1 MKDGKEV
8 NAANICAMTTWSNHV
23 VRWIE
28 TEIVT
33 CQDLKLRAQI
43 YEKFVMVGYWFDKT
57 NNLNGVQEVMA
68 ALSGAAVHRLHKTKE
83 VTQSFRVHLTI

>member
-1 MKDGKEV
+1 MKDAKETS
-8 NAANICAMTTWSNHV
+8 AANICAMTSWSNHV

-28 TEIVT
+28 TEIVS
-33 CQDLKLRAQI
+33 CQDLKARAQI
-43 YEKFVMVGYWFDKT
+43 LERFVLIGHYFDKF

-83 VTQSFRVHLTI
+83 VN